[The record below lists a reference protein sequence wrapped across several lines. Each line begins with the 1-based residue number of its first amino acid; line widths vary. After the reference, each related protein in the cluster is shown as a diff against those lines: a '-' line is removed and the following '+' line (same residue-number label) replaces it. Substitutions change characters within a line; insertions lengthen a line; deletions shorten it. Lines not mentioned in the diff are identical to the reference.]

1 MAYSGTERRA
11 FRLNRLARA
20 VSFVLGVSYWRAKEL
35 LANTSE
41 DVRRELAGS
50 RRVKAVMESMSP

>member
-1 MAYSGTERRA
+1 MYTQRRA

-41 DVRRELAGS
+41 NVRRELASS
-50 RRVKAVMESMSP
+50 RRVKAVMESMT

>member
-1 MAYSGTERRA
+1 MAYSGIERRA
-11 FRLNRLARA
+11 FALNRLARA

-41 DVRRELAGS
+41 EVRMELAGS
-50 RRVKAVMESMSP
+50 RRVKAVMESMSS